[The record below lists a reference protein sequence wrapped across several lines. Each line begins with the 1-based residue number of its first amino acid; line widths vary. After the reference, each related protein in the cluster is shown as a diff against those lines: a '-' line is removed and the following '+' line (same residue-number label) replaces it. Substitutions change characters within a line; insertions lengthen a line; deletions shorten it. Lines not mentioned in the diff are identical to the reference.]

1 MSNATLL
8 DKGMKCLSNE
18 LGLVDAEKFIFLL
31 LSQPFD
37 YTNWRKNNLF
47 SGMSVEEISDAAD
60 KYCKCTITHHQ

>member
-47 SGMSVEEISDAAD
+47 SDMSVEEISDAAN
-60 KYCKCTITHHQ
+60 KYYTQAHKS

>member
-8 DKGMKCLSNE
+8 DKGMRCLSNE
-18 LGLVDAEKFIFLL
+18 LGLVGAEKFIFLL

-37 YTNWRKNNLF
+37 YTDWRQNNLF

-60 KYCKCTITHHQ
+60 KYCVNSHV

>member
-47 SGMSVEEISDAAD
+47 SDMSVDEISDAAD
-60 KYCKCTITHHQ
+60 KYCMQAHKS